1 MAWIAM
7 PNENGTKSLVH
18 SDLCNDYLAHHGVK
32 GQKWG
37 VRRYQNP
44 DGSLTKVGAKRYQ
57 YQRTLNDLDKKRT
70 KTLADNISTKHA
82 IYNGLKK
89 VKKQK
94 QKYIDNPTA
103 RNKKKLEKQKRNV
116 DSNLDKSHKLRKDI
130 KDYDSKIRKTF
141 SAARNSGYDVSKENG
156 YINKAKDMYAF
167 AGSLGIPGVIGK
179 KYGGQTP
186 LTTHGYKWKVKKQ
199 GKVNS
204 KLANR
209 SKDRGE
215 YDWRIEQDI
224 LQDLQRIQL
233 QMMNHRI

>member
-1 MAWIAM
+1 MAWIVM

-18 SDLCNDYLAHHGVK
+18 SDLCDDYLAHHGIK

-70 KTLADNISTKHA
+70 KTLADNISTEHA

-89 VKKQK
+89 VKKQN

-103 RNKKKLEKQKRNV
+103 RNKKKLEKHKRNV
-116 DSNLDKSHKLRKDI
+116 DSNLDKSNKLRKDI
-130 KDYDSKIRKTF
+130 KDYDSKMRKT
-141 SAARNSGYDVSKENG
+141 STAARNSGYNVSKETSSFDT
-156 YINKAKDMYAF
+156 AKDIYAF

-179 KYGGQTP
+179 KYGGQTK

-199 GKVNS
+199 RKGKP
-204 KLANR
+204 KLDKR
-209 SKDRGE
+209 PLTRGE
-215 YDWRIEQDI
+215 RDALLW
-224 LQDLQRIQL
+224 
-233 QMMNHRI
+233 QMHMQQIGNANTRH

>member
-18 SDLCNDYLAHHGVK
+18 YDLCDDYLAHHGIK

-70 KTLADNISTKHA
+70 KTLADNISTEHA

-89 VKKQK
+89 MKKQNA
-94 QKYIDNPTA
+94 KYIDNPTA
-103 RNKKKLEKQKRNV
+103 RNKKKLEKHKRNV
-116 DSNLDKSHKLRKDI
+116 DSNLDKSHKLHKDI
-130 KDYDSKIRKTF
+130 KDYDS
-141 SAARNSGYDVSKENG
+141 
-156 YINKAKDMYAF
+156 
-167 AGSLGIPGVIGK
+167 
-179 KYGGQTP
+179 
-186 LTTHGYKWKVKKQ
+186 KQ

-215 YDWRIEQDI
+215 YDWLIEQDI

>member
-7 PNENGTKSLVH
+7 PNEDGTKSLIH
-18 SDLCNDYLAHHGVK
+18 SDLCDDYLAHHGIK

-70 KTLADNISTKHA
+70 KTAADNVSTEHA

-89 VKKQK
+89 VKKQH

-103 RNKKKLEKQKRNV
+103 RNKNKLEKYKRNV
-116 DSNLDKSHKLRKDI
+116 DSNLDKRDKLRKYI
-130 KDYDSKIRKTF
+130 KDYDSKMRKT
-141 SAARNSGYDVSKENG
+141 STAARNSGYNVSK
-156 YINKAKDMYAF
+156 KTSSFDQAKDMYAF

-179 KYGGQTP
+179 KYGGQTKW
-186 LTTHGYKWKVKKQ
+186 TTHGYKWKVKKQ
-199 GKVNS
+199 RKGKP
-204 KLANR
+204 KLDKR
-209 SKDRGE
+209 PLTRGE
-215 YDWRIEQDI
+215 RDALLW
-224 LQDLQRIQL
+224 
-233 QMMNHRI
+233 QMHMQQIANDNTHGYYT

>member
-1 MAWIAM
+1 MAWISV
-7 PNENGTKSLVH
+7 PNEDGMKSLVH
-18 SDLCNDYLAHHGVK
+18 SYLCDDYLAHHGIK

-37 VRRYQNP
+37 VRRYQNS
-44 DGSLTKVGAKRYQ
+44 DGSLTKAGAKRYQ

-70 KTLADNISTKHA
+70 KTVADNIRTKHA

-89 VKKQK
+89 MKKQNA
-94 QKYIDNPTA
+94 KYIDNPTA
-103 RNKKKLEKQKRNV
+103 RNKKN
-116 DSNLDKSHKLRKDI
+116 
-130 KDYDSKIRKTF
+130 
-141 SAARNSGYDVSKENG
+141 
-156 YINKAKDMYAF
+156 
-167 AGSLGIPGVIGK
+167 IGK

-209 SKDRGE
+209 SKDRLE
-215 YDWRIEQDI
+215 YDWLIEQDI
-224 LQDLQRIQL
+224 LNDLQRIQL

>member
-7 PNENGTKSLVH
+7 TNEDGTKSLVH
-18 SDLCNDYLAHHGVK
+18 SDLCNDYLAHHGIK

-37 VRRYQNP
+37 VRRYQNS
-44 DGSLTKVGAKRYQ
+44 DGSLTKAGAKRYQ

-70 KTLADNISTKHA
+70 KTVADNIRTKHA

-89 VKKQK
+89 MKKQNA
-94 QKYIDNPTA
+94 KYIDNPTA
-103 RNKKKLEKQKRNV
+103 RNKK
-116 DSNLDKSHKLRKDI
+116 
-130 KDYDSKIRKTF
+130 
-141 SAARNSGYDVSKENG
+141 
-156 YINKAKDMYAF
+156 
-167 AGSLGIPGVIGK
+167 
-179 KYGGQTP
+179 
-186 LTTHGYKWKVKKQ
+186 KVKKQ

-215 YDWRIEQDI
+215 YDWSIEQGI

-233 QMMNHRI
+233 QMMHQRI

>member
-7 PNENGTKSLVH
+7 TNENGTKSIVH
-18 SDLCNDYLAHHGVK
+18 SDLCDDYLAHHGIK
-32 GQKWG
+32 GQKWH

-57 YQRTLNDLDKKRT
+57 YQSTLNDLDKKRT
-70 KTLADNISTKHA
+70 KTLADNISTEHA

-89 VKKQK
+89 MKKQNA
-94 QKYIDNPTA
+94 KYIDNPTA
-103 RNKKKLEKQKRNV
+103 INKKKLEKYKRNV
-116 DSNLDKSHKLRKDI
+116 DSNLDKSHK
-130 KDYDSKIRKTF
+130 
-141 SAARNSGYDVSKENG
+141 
-156 YINKAKDMYAF
+156 
-167 AGSLGIPGVIGK
+167 
-179 KYGGQTP
+179 
-186 LTTHGYKWKVKKQ
+186 KVKKQ

-224 LQDLQRIQL
+224 LQDLQRIQM
-233 QMMNHRI
+233 QMMQHRI

>member
-1 MAWIAM
+1 MAWVAIT
-7 PNENGTKSLVH
+7 NEDGTKSLVH
-18 SDLCNDYLAHHGVK
+18 SDLCDDYLAHHGIK

-37 VRRYQNP
+37 VRRYQNL
-44 DGSLTKVGAKRYQ
+44 DGSLTKAGTKRYQ

-70 KTLADNISTKHA
+70 KTVVDNIRTKHA

-89 VKKQK
+89 MKKQNA
-94 QKYIDNPTA
+94 KYIDNPTA
-103 RNKKKLEKQKRNV
+103 RNKKKLDKYKRNV
-116 DSNLDKSHKLRKDI
+116 DSNLDKSHKLHKDI
-130 KDYDSKIRKTF
+130 KDYDSKIRKTS

-156 YINKAKDMYAF
+156 YINQAKDMHAF

-224 LQDLQRIQL
+224 LQDLQRIQM
-233 QMMNHRI
+233 QMMQHRI